1 MTRGKLRYDYGKGE
15 VSTTFEEFAVYVDR
29 PVYEVKEAY
38 VRFGGNLGLTAM
50 HFRSEDMNQAAVRNF
65 AELFSC
71 NMLSAAG
78 YGMEECLKAY
88 GKCCYDVRTHL
99 IRQFCLPQ
107 GAGQLILPRYIL
119 WMFTLNFCKKDGPFY
134 TETEWERLL
143 TFGDPPEPDPY
154 CSYDDETIALTAEEI
169 READDLV
176 RGRRLSP
183 VQAADLLIRVMERRK
198 E

>member
-1 MTRGKLRYDYGKGE
+1 MTRGKLRYDYGKGK
-15 VSTTFEEFAVYVDR
+15 VPATFEEFAVYVDR

-38 VRFGGNLGLTAM
+38 VRLGENLGLAAM
-50 HFRSEDMNQAAVRNF
+50 HFCSDDMYRAAVRNF
-65 AELFSC
+65 TELFSC

-78 YGMEECLKAY
+78 YDMEECLKAY

-107 GAGQLILPRYIL
+107 DAGQLILPRYIL
-119 WMFTLNFCKKDGPFY
+119 WMFTLNFCKKDDPFY
-134 TETEWERLL
+134 AETEWERLL
-143 TFGDPPEPDPY
+143 NFGTPPEPDPS
-154 CSYDDETIALTAEEI
+154 CSYDEEIIALTAEEI

-176 RGRRLSP
+176 RDRRLSL